1 MNAWTSMVWHR
12 GREPGQDRTVIS
24 GGFAARRHDSP
35 FATPV
40 RLIDQRGDPVL
51 AFPPAATFEESV
63 SGVST
68 WDRRSPASTS
78 SRRIGPDP
86 SFPRAMQFLL
96 WVHTGDSAKA
106 VRLRGGRTSVRVV
119 VAVRRRAGA

>member
-1 MNAWTSMVWHR
+1 MVWHR

-35 FATPV
+35 FSTTV
-40 RLIDQRGDPVL
+40 RLTDQPGDPVL
-51 AFPPAATFEESV
+51 VFPPATTFEESV
-63 SGVST
+63 AGVST
-68 WDRRSPASTS
+68 GDRRSPAPTS
-78 SRRIGPDP
+78 SRRIGLDP

-96 WVHTGDSAKA
+96 WIHIGDSAKA